1 MAVRIGFVVEIRH
14 DVGGV
19 IFCMALHAVRG
30 TDGAMQIDDD
40 VAAIAGFFMQC
51 VEVLCGEQRQHAS
64 LFQFDERFMCG
75 ARLCGPH
82 G

>member
-1 MAVRIGFVVEIRH
+1 
-14 DVGGV
+14 
-19 IFCMALHAVRG
+19 
-30 TDGAMQIDDD
+30 MQIDDD
-40 VAAIAGFFMQC
+40 VAAIAGFFVQR
-51 VEVLCGEQRQHAS
+51 VEILCGEQRQHAS